1 MTARRLSPSDLDVIV
16 VTWNSARHLEP
27 TLSALPPGPGV
38 IVVDNA
44 SADRSVEVAR
54 THGAEIIEMARN
66 AGFPVAVNA
75 ALAEVRS
82 TAVLLLNPDIVV
94 APGAIERCLAVLDSD
109 VTIGMV
115 GPATTTP
122 DGRPEP
128 AAARADRRGWHIAIE
143 SLGLVHLDRRFD
155 RQMVRD
161 RSHDQDVDAIN
172 GAFMLM
178 RTDVLRALGGLDES
192 VFMYLEDADLCRRVR
207 DRGLR
212 VRFVAAAHAVHL
224 GGASTAQGDQGAQAR
239 AYLHRIDADL
249 EFLRRHGHRG
259 EVPLAIG
266 AFVLRSVVGLVVSV
280 VRPTRRARYWMA
292 LGFTLRQLRGRRV
305 APPV

>member
-1 MTARRLSPSDLDVIV
+1 MAATERAPGDVDAIV
-16 VTWNSARHLEP
+16 VTWNSAPHLGA
-27 TLSALPPGPGV
+27 TLAALPTSV
-38 IVVDNA
+38 HALVVDNG
-44 SADRSVEVAR
+44 SADDSADIAR
-54 THGAEIIEMARN
+54 VHGATVHELKRN
-66 AGFPVAVNA
+66 LGFPVAVNR
-75 ALAEVRS
+75 ALEEVTAEL
-82 TAVLLLNPDIVV
+82 VLLLNPDLVV
-94 APGAIERCLAVLDSD
+94 GPLAIERCAAVLTADD
-109 VTIGMV
+109 TIGLV

-128 AAARADRRGWHIAIE
+128 AAARADRRAWHIALE

-155 RQMVRD
+155 RQMVHD
-161 RSHDQDVDAIN
+161 RSHDQDVDAVN

-178 RTDVLRALGGLDES
+178 RTDVLRSLGGLDES

-212 VRFVAAAHAVHL
+212 VRFVANAHAVHL
-224 GGASTAQGDQGAQAR
+224 GGASTAQGDQHAQAR

-266 AFVLRSVVGLVVSV
+266 AFVLRALVGLVVSV
-280 VRPTRRARYWMA
+280 VRPARRARYRAA
-292 LGFTLRQLRGRRV
+292 LGFTLRQVSGRRP